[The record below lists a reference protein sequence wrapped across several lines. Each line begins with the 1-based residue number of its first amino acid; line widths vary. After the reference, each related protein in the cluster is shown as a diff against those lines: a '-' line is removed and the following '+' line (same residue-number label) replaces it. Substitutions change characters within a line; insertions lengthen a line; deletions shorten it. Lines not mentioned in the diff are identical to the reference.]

1 MTTVSG
7 SFAGKAR
14 LQTAVA
20 LSDSP
25 NHELN
30 LVEVT
35 GPQKS
40 TDAKWN
46 DAKVTY
52 WGIADLVAGSG
63 AQRGYFVNDHA
74 DGDRDCG
81 TFEGKIAASGEQ
93 VTLEGT
99 WEFTGGTGKLQGL
112 SGSGSYKG
120 SMASPSEVDMEWTGE
135 YQLAQ
140 AKAAAAD

>member
-1 MTTVSG
+1 MPTMSG

-35 GPQKS
+35 GAQKS

-46 DAKVTY
+46 NATVTY
-52 WGIADLVAGSG
+52 WGIGDLVAGSG
-63 AQRGYFVNDHA
+63 PQRGYFVNDHA
-74 DGDRDCG
+74 DGDRDWG
-81 TFEGKIAASGEQ
+81 TFDGKITGSGDQ
-93 VTLEGT
+93 VTLEGKWT
-99 WEFTGGTGKLQGL
+99 FTGGTGKFQGL

-120 SMASPSEVDMEWTGE
+120 RMPSPSEVAMEWKGE
-135 YQLAQ
+135 YELAQ
-140 AKAAAAD
+140 AKTASR

>member
-1 MTTVSG
+1 MAAISG

-30 LVEVT
+30 LIEVT

-40 TDAKWN
+40 ADTKWN
-46 DAKVTY
+46 DSRVTY
-52 WGIADLVAGSG
+52 WGMADLVAGVG
-63 AQRGYFVNDHA
+63 PQRGYFVNDHA
-74 DGDRDCG
+74 DGDRDWG
-81 TFEGKIAASGEQ
+81 IFEGKITTSGEQ

-99 WEFTGGTGKLQGL
+99 WKFTGGTGKFNGL
-112 SGSGSYKG
+112 IGMGSYKG
-120 SMASPSEVDMEWTGE
+120 RMTSPSEVDMNWTGE

-140 AKAAAAD
+140 AKAAAD